1 MTTKK
6 SLNTLSVYLKVI
18 FNLKHFK
25 PYSIVFMF
33 NQMRFLIENPSPASN
48 EVTWFTV
55 KQGFSGPKEKHG
67 YYLVFISKDVWRVYF
82 NSLD

>member
-1 MTTKK
+1 M
-6 SLNTLSVYLKVI
+6 
-18 FNLKHFK
+18 FK
-25 PYSIVFMF
+25 
-33 NQMRFLIENPSPASN
+33 QMSFLIENPSPASN

-55 KQGFSGPKEKHG
+55 KQGFSGPKETHG